1 MSNAKHAKYSPS
13 QLSRIIACPGS
24 VFMSEGIEQLPTSP
38 YAAEGTML
46 HSYMEQYIDSNTM
59 PDVCALITRSSWN
72 GAWITSR
79 PFVTATVRSL
89 LKCI

>member
-59 PDVCALITRSSWN
+59 PDVRTDYKVLLERWTI
-72 GAWITSR
+72 SR
-79 PFVTATVRSL
+79 PFVTTTVRSL